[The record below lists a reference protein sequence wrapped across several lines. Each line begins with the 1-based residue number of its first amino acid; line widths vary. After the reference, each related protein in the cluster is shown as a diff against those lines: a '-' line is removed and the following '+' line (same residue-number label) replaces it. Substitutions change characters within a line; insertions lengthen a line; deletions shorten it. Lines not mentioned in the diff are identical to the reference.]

1 MNNPDFS
8 FAPAA
13 PSPEHE
19 PVTPPV
25 IDEPPSRLAPPEPPP
40 ARRGFPLLTLVL
52 FLVLAGGLYVV
63 WADPPQ
69 LAKYTE
75 GGALQKLERRVDAL
89 SERPADSSSIA
100 ALAQQ
105 LQALTDRVD
114 RLEKA
119 PQPAL
124 VPAAAAPADL
134 GDLPK
139 QVADLSARVDA
150 LANRPAEPASPGAAA
165 PPPDNGAAQQAVADL
180 SQKVE
185 QALAAQSARLDA
197 LQGQQK
203 DAATGLANRVDA
215 LEKGAGKVAGTADRA
230 ALLTRVQAAEVALLA
245 GQKLGPIPGAPPAL
259 QRFANTA
266 PPTDAALREEFP
278 EVADHARGVS
288 QPDLAKKSFLQRSWA
303 KLQQSV
309 TVRQGD
315 DVLVGDPAAGVLA
328 DAQAKV
334 QSDDLQGAVMV
345 LQKLHGAA
353 AEAVAPWV
361 DQASALLAAR
371 AALATMAAH
380 N

>member
-1 MNNPDFS
+1 MNNSDFT
-8 FAPAA
+8 FAPNDPPPAQEPGA
-13 PSPEHE
+13 P
-19 PVTPPV
+19 VV
-25 IDEPPSRLAPPEPPP
+25 VDERPLPPPEPP
-40 ARRGFPLLTLVL
+40 RVKRGFPVLTLLL

-63 WADPPQ
+63 WADPPE
-69 LAKYTE
+69 LASYTAN
-75 GGALQKLERRVDAL
+75 GAVEKLARRVDAL
-89 SERPADSSSIA
+89 SAQQGDSGASQ
-100 ALAQQ
+100 ALQQQ

-119 PQPAL
+119 T
-124 VPAAAAPADL
+124 AAAPAPAPSAPSGL
-134 GDLPK
+134 GDLQK

-150 LANRPAEPASPGAAA
+150 LASKPAEPAPASA
-165 PPPDNGAAQQAVADL
+165 PAPDTGAAQQAVSDL
-180 SQKVE
+180 SQKVG
-185 QALAAQSARLDA
+185 QALSAHDARLEQLETQQRAAAA
-197 LQGQQK
+197 L
-203 DAATGLANRVDA
+203 ASRVEQ

-259 QRFANTA
+259 QRFANVA
-266 PPTDAALREEFP
+266 PPTDSQLREEFP
-278 EVADHARGVS
+278 EVAEHARGVS
-288 QPDLAKKSFLQRSWA
+288 QPDLKQKSFLQRSWA
-303 KLQQSV
+303 RLQQSV

-334 QSDDLQGAVMV
+334 QSDDLQGAVND

-361 DQASALLAAR
+361 DKASALLAAR

>member
-1 MNNPDFS
+1 VQALADQQQ
-8 FAPAA
+8 APA
-13 PSPEHE
+13 
-19 PVTPPV
+19 
-25 IDEPPSRLAPPEPPP
+25 D
-40 ARRGFPLLTLVL
+40 
-52 FLVLAGGLYVV
+52 
-63 WADPPQ
+63 
-69 LAKYTE
+69 
-75 GGALQKLERRVDAL
+75 GAAV
-89 SERPADSSSIA
+89 
-100 ALAQQ
+100 
-105 LQALTDRVD
+105 QALTQQVQALTERVD

-119 PQPAL
+119 PA
-124 VPAAAAPADL
+124 PAAAAPADL

-150 LANRPAEPASPGAAA
+150 LANRPAEPAASGAPA
-165 PPPDNGAAQQAVADL
+165 PDNGAAQQAIADM
-180 SQKVE
+180 SQKVQ
-185 QALAAQSARLDA
+185 QALAAQGARLDQ
-197 LQGQQK
+197 LQQQQK
-203 DAATGLANRVDA
+203 DAANALSDRVDA

-278 EVADHARGVS
+278 QVADHARGVS
-288 QPDLAKKSFLQRSWA
+288 QPDLAQKSFLERSWA
-303 KLQQSV
+303 RLQQSV

-334 QSDDLQGAVMV
+334 QSDDLQGAVAA

-353 AEAVAPWV
+353 ADAVAPWV
-361 DQASALLAAR
+361 DKANSLLAAR